1 MHPSTAWRAGADLPR
16 MRGLAAPARAPLR
29 AGDLRPG
36 NVYLSP
42 SGRKCLLLQPTES
55 GLSRTSYLFAYIT
68 RNGKASEGDGFALS
82 TNNAQT
88 IAALREWRP

>member
-1 MHPSTAWRAGADLPR
+1 MGEAAFMSK

-42 SGRKCLLLQPTES
+42 SGRKCLLLQPADN
-55 GLSRTSYLFAYIT
+55 GISRTSYLFAYIT
-68 RNGKASEGDGFALS
+68 RTGKASEDDGFALAA
-82 TNNAQT
+82 NNAQT

>member
-1 MHPSTAWRAGADLPR
+1 MGEAAFMSK
-16 MRGLAAPARAPLR
+16 MRGLAAPERAPLR

-55 GLSRTSYLFAYIT
+55 GLSRTSYLFAYIA
-68 RNGKASEGDGFALS
+68 RNGKAAEDDGFSLS
-82 TNNAQT
+82 ASNAHA
-88 IAALREWRP
+88 IAALKEWKP